1 MRSILRRRRATSHAG
16 ITYRE
21 ACDEVCDEVCDPRC
35 RADAIRERARTQ
47 ALAFRVGL
55 R

>member
-1 MRSILRRRRATSHAG
+1 VRTILRRWRATSHTG
-16 ITYRE
+16 ITYCE
-21 ACDEVCDEVCDPRC
+21 ACGEVCDPRC
-35 RADAIRERARTQ
+35 RADAIRGRARTQ

>member
-1 MRSILRRRRATSHAG
+1 MRTILRRLWTTGRAEISYCETCG
-16 ITYRE
+16 
-21 ACDEVCDEVCDPRC
+21 EVCDPRC